1 MAKCC
6 SFTATRDWCF
16 RLSFSNAGL
25 RSTTSDLG
33 DGTVMHCWIPKSRKE
48 NKPNLLLI
56 HGMGANAM
64 WQWADFIRPLIA
76 RFNVYVPDLVFFGDS
91 YTTRPERSESFQAQ
105 CVIRMMEGHGVS
117 RMNVVGISYGGFVA
131 YRIAEQF
138 PAAVERLVLCCAGVC
153 MEEKDME
160 AGMFQVSSVEDAASI
175 LLPQTPEKVRELV
188 RISFAKPI
196 NTMPSC
202 FLNDFIDVMCTEHLQ
217 ERRALIMALHKDRKL
232 SNLPKITQ
240 PTLIIWGE
248 LDRVFPL
255 ELAHRLKRH
264 IGENAELVIIKNVG
278 HAINAEKPK
287 ELCKYLKSFLIDPL
301 PPQNGKSSD
310 GNKIDCKAL
319 EEK

>member
-33 DGTVMHCWIPKSRKE
+33 DGTVMHCWIPKARKE
-48 NKPNLLLI
+48 KKPNLLLI

-105 CVIRMMEGHGVS
+105 CVMRMMEGHGVS

-138 PAAVERLVLCCAGVC
+138 PAAVERL
-153 MEEKDME
+153 KDME

-175 LLPQTPEKVRELV
+175 LLPQTPEKVRELM

-196 NTMPSC
+196 NTMPTC

-217 ERRALIMALHKDRKL
+217 ERRELIMALYKDRKL

-264 IGENAELVIIKNVG
+264 IGENAELVIIKNAG

-287 ELCKYLKSFLIDPL
+287 ELYKYLKSFLIDPL
-301 PPQNGKSSD
+301 PPQNGKSSNSKKTD
-310 GNKIDCKAL
+310 
-319 EEK
+319 

>member
-105 CVIRMMEGHGVS
+105 CVMRMMEGHGVS

-138 PAAVERLVLCCAGVC
+138 PAAVERSVLCCAGVC
-153 MEEKDME
+153 LEEKDME

-175 LLPQTPEKVRELV
+175 LLPQTPEKVRELM

-202 FLNDFIDVMCTEHLQ
+202 FLNDFIDVSILNLQRPWFWSVGNMCL
-217 ERRALIMALHKDRKL
+217 LI
-232 SNLPKITQ
+232 
-240 PTLIIWGE
+240 
-248 LDRVFPL
+248 L
-255 ELAHRLKRH
+255 ELLL
-264 IGENAELVIIKNVG
+264 LVDNVVSVVKFIAWKNVSVPKSLLRCNKFDS
-278 HAINAEKPK
+278 AIADFEN
-287 ELCKYLKSFLIDPL
+287 
-301 PPQNGKSSD
+301 
-310 GNKIDCKAL
+310 NKWWF
-319 EEK
+319 

>member
-1 MAKCC
+1 MEKTIIYQFEELYHLQYTLFCC

-105 CVIRMMEGHGVS
+105 CVMRMMEGHGVS

-217 ERRALIMALHKDRKL
+217 ERRELIMALHKDRKL

-255 ELAHRLKRH
+255 ELAHRLKR
-264 IGENAELVIIKNVG
+264 
-278 HAINAEKPK
+278 
-287 ELCKYLKSFLIDPL
+287 
-301 PPQNGKSSD
+301 
-310 GNKIDCKAL
+310 
-319 EEK
+319 

>member
-1 MAKCC
+1 
-6 SFTATRDWCF
+6 
-16 RLSFSNAGL
+16 
-25 RSTTSDLG
+25 
-33 DGTVMHCWIPKSRKE
+33 
-48 NKPNLLLI
+48 
-56 HGMGANAM
+56 M

-202 FLNDFIDVMCTEHLQ
+202 FLNDFIDVSILN
-217 ERRALIMALHKDRKL
+217 LHR
-232 SNLPKITQ
+232 P
-240 PTLIIWGE
+240 
-248 LDRVFPL
+248 
-255 ELAHRLKRH
+255 
-264 IGENAELVIIKNVG
+264 
-278 HAINAEKPK
+278 
-287 ELCKYLKSFLIDPL
+287 
-301 PPQNGKSSD
+301 
-310 GNKIDCKAL
+310 
-319 EEK
+319 

>member
-1 MAKCC
+1 MAKCF

-33 DGTVMHCWIPKSRKE
+33 DGTVMHCWIPKARKE
-48 NKPNLLLI
+48 NKPNLVLI

-105 CVIRMMEGHGVS
+105 CVMRMIEGHGVS

-160 AGMFQVSSVEDAASI
+160 AGMFQVSSVEDAASL

-202 FLNDFIDVMCTEHLQ
+202 FLNDFIDVSILNLHRPWFFLLWFWFVGNMCL
-217 ERRALIMALHKDRKL
+217 LIF
-232 SNLPKITQ
+232 
-240 PTLIIWGE
+240 E
-248 LDRVFPL
+248 LLLLVDEIVSVVKFIGWKHVFPVS
-255 ELAHRLKRH
+255 
-264 IGENAELVIIKNVG
+264 NWKNVLFAKILLLRWNKFDS
-278 HAINAEKPK
+278 AIADFEN
-287 ELCKYLKSFLIDPL
+287 
-301 PPQNGKSSD
+301 
-310 GNKIDCKAL
+310 NKWRF
-319 EEK
+319 